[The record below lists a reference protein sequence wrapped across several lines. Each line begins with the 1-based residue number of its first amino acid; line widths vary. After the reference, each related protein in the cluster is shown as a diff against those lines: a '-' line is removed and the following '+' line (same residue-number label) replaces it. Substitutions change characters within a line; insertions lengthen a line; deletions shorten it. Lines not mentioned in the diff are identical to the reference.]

1 MRVLALTEY
10 FPAGEHEGI
19 TGGVESRAL
28 HLFREIARQHEVTM
42 LCSYQGQTPRRQNI
56 AGIEVRRVG
65 PVHAYSNEGHV
76 GTRLAYAAAALY
88 EGLRDRTF
96 DVVEGFSYVTYP
108 AASTIGRVRRR
119 PRIATF
125 HESWSPAE
133 WMRLKGTVTGAL
145 GTAWVRGALA
155 LGFDRYIAVSEVTRQ
170 QMVEQGVA
178 PERIT
183 VIHNGVD
190 LDLFAAV
197 QGAPPARPSV
207 ITSARLIESKRAALL
222 IDAIAR
228 LRAKLPAIALTIHG
242 EGPERPAL
250 DAQVARLDL
259 GAHVTFVGHQ
269 PRFQDAL
276 ALRKQHQVFCL
287 PSISEGFGMVV
298 IEAMALGLPVVC
310 TDLPVLREIAGD
322 SAIFFR
328 RDDAGHLAEQ
338 LARVLC
344 DGDLREDLA
353 RRGRAHAAG
362 FSWARLA
369 DSALSV
375 YTAGPWP

>member
-10 FPAGEHEGI
+10 FPPDEHEGI

-28 HLFREIARQHEVTM
+28 HLYREIARQHEVTM
-42 LCSYQGQTPRRQNI
+42 VCSYQGHTPRRQTI

-65 PVHAYSNEGHV
+65 PVHPYSSEGQV
-76 GTRLAYAAAALY
+76 GTRLGYAAAALW
-88 EGLRDRTF
+88 EGLRDRDF

-119 PRIATF
+119 PRVATF

-133 WMRLKGTVTGAL
+133 WVRLKGAVTGAL

-155 LGFDRYIAVSEVTRQ
+155 LGFDSYIAVSEVTKQ

-178 PERIT
+178 PQQIT
-183 VIHNGVD
+183 VVHNGVD
-190 LDLFAAV
+190 LDLFSGV
-197 QGAPPARPSV
+197 PGTPPARPTV

-222 IDAIAR
+222 IDAVGR
-228 LRAKLPAIALTIHG
+228 LRPRIPDIALTVHG
-242 EGPERPAL
+242 EGPERPSL

-259 GAHVTFVGHQ
+259 GSHVTFAGHQ

-276 ALRKQHQVFCL
+276 ALRKRHQVFCL

-310 TDLPVLREIAGD
+310 SDLPVLREIAGD
-322 SAIFFR
+322 AALFFR
-328 RDDAGHLAEQ
+328 PDDAAALADQ
-338 LARVLC
+338 LARLLT
-344 DGDLREDLA
+344 DAALRDDLA

-369 DSALSV
+369 EAALSV